1 MRELRRTGQ
10 GGSIIL
16 VIIVGI
22 LLVLG
27 LVGGIFFLKQRGAQV
42 RRDQIIATVNQQTN
56 IETAKNNDT
65 ASTNSSSTTTGN
77 LSLTAN
83 ANASSAVSVK
93 NTKGDN
99 LPKTGPEA
107 STLELFSVGIL
118 TALTVKYFMYRK
130 SSSRSL

>member
-10 GGSIIL
+10 DGSITL

-27 LVGGIFFLKQRGAQV
+27 LVGGIFLLKQRGAQV
-42 RRDQIIATVNQQTN
+42 RRDQIIATVTQQTN
-56 IETAKNNDT
+56 VEAAENTDT
-65 ASTNSSSTTTGN
+65 ASTSSGSTTTGN
-77 LSLTAN
+77 LRLTAN
-83 ANASSAVSVK
+83 ANASSAVSIK

-99 LPKTGPEA
+99 LPETGPEV
-107 STLELFSVGIL
+107 SILELFGVGIL
-118 TALTVKYFMYRK
+118 TAFTVKYFMSRK